1 METDGKKR
9 EYIEWFP
16 RAFFGKAAVR
26 FCPNTA
32 SLAGWHNSTYD
43 SAWLSHSPVVNDF
56 LRGYLGG
63 QEDRIRLIVK
73 DDGQGKSIL
82 RWRAWQRRWERCLCW
97 WRRSACPQRKRRNIW
112 CGPLGNCEEQA

>member
-73 DDGQGKSIL
+73 DDGQGEEHPTV
-82 RWRAWQRRWERCLCW
+82 ACL
-97 WRRSACPQRKRRNIW
+97 AEA
-112 CGPLGNCEEQA
+112 LGKMPVLVETLGLSSEEETEYLVWSFGEL